1 MSEKSTKES
10 MKTWNV
16 SMQMVL
22 KEDGFHPA

>member
-1 MSEKSTKES
+1 MSEKINEKS